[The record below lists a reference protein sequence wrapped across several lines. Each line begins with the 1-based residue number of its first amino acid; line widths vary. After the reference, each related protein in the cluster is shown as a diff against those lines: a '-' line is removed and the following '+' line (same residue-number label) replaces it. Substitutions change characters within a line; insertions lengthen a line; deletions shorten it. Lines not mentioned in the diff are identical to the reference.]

1 MDLRGRLATRSER
14 SEASKIDKIDIMQAF
29 HWSDSNP
36 PASSSPGA
44 PRRQPGSSRV
54 AMERDAWSQGGGG
67 GHLVPMGDSGGAL
80 LAGIGCVV
88 ERLGVG
94 AAIPSGGTAS
104 SASVAAPGWHHAQP
118 SGEYHA
124 LVCRRTQRRA
134 MDRAVTGAI
143 RAAASNDLHGAQR
156 HRVYLVGQG
165 AAHVSVGASRQV
177 ERTHGPDRT
186 QERDRQ
192 GRDAHHRSIRAHRGH
207 CARARSPSLHGLPP
221 SLIPPAL
228 FPRAT
233 RRVRSGLAAFAA
245 LGYSSSRATAGGGV
259 ECRAFKLS

>member
-1 MDLRGRLATRSER
+1 
-14 SEASKIDKIDIMQAF
+14 
-29 HWSDSNP
+29 
-36 PASSSPGA
+36 
-44 PRRQPGSSRV
+44 
-54 AMERDAWSQGGGG
+54 
-67 GHLVPMGDSGGAL
+67 MGDSGGAL

-94 AAIPSGGTAS
+94 AAIPSGYTAS

-118 SGEYHA
+118 SGKYHA
-124 LVCRRTQRRA
+124 LVCRRAQRHA

-177 ERTHGPDRT
+177 GRTHGPDRT

-192 GRDAHHRSIRAHRGH
+192 GRDVHHRSIRAHRGH

-233 RRVRSGLAAFAA
+233 RRVRSGLAAFAGS
-245 LGYSSSRATAGGGV
+245 GYSSSRATAGAGV
-259 ECRAFKLS
+259 ECRAFAEAHLASNTGGSRVSSF

>member
-1 MDLRGRLATRSER
+1 
-14 SEASKIDKIDIMQAF
+14 
-29 HWSDSNP
+29 
-36 PASSSPGA
+36 
-44 PRRQPGSSRV
+44 
-54 AMERDAWSQGGGG
+54 
-67 GHLVPMGDSGGAL
+67 MGDSGGAL

-94 AAIPSGGTAS
+94 AAIPSGYTAS

-124 LVCRRTQRRA
+124 LICRRAQRRA
-134 MDRAVTGAI
+134 VDRAVTGAI

-207 CARARSPSLHGLPP
+207 CARARSPSLPGLPP
-221 SLIPPAL
+221 RPRSPAL
-228 FPRAT
+228 FPRARGRVSSVLVNLAQVRPPCSRAWTASRSGVPPRLLIGSFESHRRRRRTTPLGRPPPPTTT
-233 RRVRSGLAAFAA
+233 RRIPMCRGRLVSTAA
-245 LGYSSSRATAGGGV
+245 LFARRA
-259 ECRAFKLS
+259 

>member
-1 MDLRGRLATRSER
+1 
-14 SEASKIDKIDIMQAF
+14 
-29 HWSDSNP
+29 
-36 PASSSPGA
+36 
-44 PRRQPGSSRV
+44 
-54 AMERDAWSQGGGG
+54 MERDAWSQGGGG

-80 LAGIGCVV
+80 LAGIGCLA
-88 ERLGVG
+88 ERLGAG

-124 LVCRRTQRRA
+124 LICRRAQRRA
-134 MDRAVTGAI
+134 VDRAVTGAI

-177 ERTHGPDRT
+177 GRTHGPDRT

-192 GRDAHHRSIRAHRGH
+192 GRDVHHGSIRAHRGH

-221 SLIPPAL
+221 SLVPPAL

-233 RRVRSGLAAFAA
+233 GRVRSGLAALPP
-245 LGYSSSRATAGGGV
+245 LGYPSSRATAGAGV
-259 ECRAFKLS
+259 ECRAFLQTPLAQSSAVSPQFKAAFFN

>member
-1 MDLRGRLATRSER
+1 MC
-14 SEASKIDKIDIMQAF
+14 I
-29 HWSDSNP
+29 
-36 PASSSPGA
+36 
-44 PRRQPGSSRV
+44 
-54 AMERDAWSQGGGG
+54 RDRSQGGGG

-94 AAIPSGGTAS
+94 AAIPSGCTAS

-124 LVCRRTQRRA
+124 LVCRRAHRRA

-143 RAAASNDLHGAQR
+143 RAAASNALHGAQR
-156 HRVYLVGQG
+156 HRVYLAGQG

-177 ERTHGPDRT
+177 GQTHGPDRT

-207 CARARSPSLHGLPP
+207 CVRARSPSLHGLPP

-233 RRVRSGLAAFAA
+233 GRVRSGLAAFAR
-245 LGYSSSRATAGGGV
+245 LGYSSSHATAGGAV
-259 ECRAFKLS
+259 ECRAFSSGLGYC

>member
-1 MDLRGRLATRSER
+1 M
-14 SEASKIDKIDIMQAF
+14 
-29 HWSDSNP
+29 
-36 PASSSPGA
+36 
-44 PRRQPGSSRV
+44 
-54 AMERDAWSQGGGG
+54 
-67 GHLVPMGDSGGAL
+67 PMGDSGGAL

-94 AAIPSGGTAS
+94 AAIPSGYTAS

-118 SGEYHA
+118 SGKYHA
-124 LVCRRTQRRA
+124 LVCRRAQRHA

-177 ERTHGPDRT
+177 GRVHGPDRT

-192 GRDAHHRSIRAHRGH
+192 GRDVHHRSIRAHRGH

-228 FPRAT
+228 FPCAT
-233 RRVRSGLAAFAA
+233 RRVKSGLAALPR
-245 LGYSSSRATAGGGV
+245 LGYSSSRATAGGGAGLRTSPGV
-259 ECRAFKLS
+259 RERAPAARGLIRRRGTPPRAVLFELEGKLGLFQKVPRVLARACRLRGVA